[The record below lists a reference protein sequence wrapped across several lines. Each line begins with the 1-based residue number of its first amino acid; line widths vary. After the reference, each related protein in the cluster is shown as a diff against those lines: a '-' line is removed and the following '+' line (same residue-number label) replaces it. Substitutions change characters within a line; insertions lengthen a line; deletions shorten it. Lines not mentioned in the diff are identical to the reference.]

1 MGNQEILM
9 KKIIGDYE
17 EIEKLVK
24 EQILEYDETFGDI
37 IDWDDES
44 LLMMKRLLKIS
55 NSYKELLLEQAKQND
70 YLVNTITDIN
80 NKLDELVD
88 RA

>member
-80 NKLDELVD
+80 NKLDKLVD

>member
-1 MGNQEILM
+1 MGNQETLM

-70 YLVNTITDIN
+70 YLVNTITEIN
-80 NKLDELVD
+80 NKLDTLID

>member
-17 EIEKLVK
+17 EIEKMVK

-37 IDWDDES
+37 IDWDNGS

-80 NKLDELVD
+80 NKLNKLVD

>member
-1 MGNQEILM
+1 
-9 KKIIGDYE
+9 
-17 EIEKLVK
+17 
-24 EQILEYDETFGDI
+24 
-37 IDWDDES
+37 
-44 LLMMKRLLKIS
+44 MMKRLLKIS

-80 NKLDELVD
+80 NKLDKLVD

>member
-1 MGNQEILM
+1 M
-9 KKIIGDYE
+9 
-17 EIEKLVK
+17 VK

-70 YLVNTITDIN
+70 YLVNTITEIN
-80 NKLDELVD
+80 NKLDTLID

>member
-70 YLVNTITDIN
+70 YLVNTITEIN
-80 NKLDELVD
+80 NKLDTLID

>member
-24 EQILEYDETFGDI
+24 EKILEYDETFGDI
-37 IDWDDES
+37 IDRDDES

-70 YLVNTITDIN
+70 YLVNTITEIN
-80 NKLDELVD
+80 NKLDTLID

>member
-17 EIEKLVK
+17 EIEKLVR

-70 YLVNTITDIN
+70 YLVNTITEIN
-80 NKLDELVD
+80 NKLDTLID

>member
-37 IDWDDES
+37 IDWDNES

-70 YLVNTITDIN
+70 YLVNTITEIN
-80 NKLDELVD
+80 NKLDTLID

>member
-24 EQILEYDETFGDI
+24 EKILEYDETFGDI

-80 NKLDELVD
+80 NKLDKLVD

>member
-17 EIEKLVK
+17 EIEKMVK

-70 YLVNTITDIN
+70 YLVNTITEIN
-80 NKLDELVD
+80 NKLDTLID

>member
-70 YLVNTITDIN
+70 YLVNTITEIN
-80 NKLDELVD
+80 NKLDTLIN

>member
-24 EQILEYDETFGDI
+24 EKILEYDETFGDI

-70 YLVNTITDIN
+70 YLVNTITEIN
-80 NKLDELVD
+80 NKLDTLID

>member
-37 IDWDDES
+37 IDRDDES

-70 YLVNTITDIN
+70 YLINTITEIN
-80 NKLDELVD
+80 NKLDTLID

>member
-9 KKIIGDYE
+9 KKFIGDYE

-70 YLVNTITDIN
+70 YLVNTITEIN
-80 NKLDELVD
+80 NKLDTLID

>member
-17 EIEKLVK
+17 EIEKSVK

-80 NKLDELVD
+80 NKLDKLVD

>member
-17 EIEKLVK
+17 EIEKSVK

-70 YLVNTITDIN
+70 YLVNTITEIN
-80 NKLDELVD
+80 NKLDTLID